1 MPIVYFAIEL
11 RQKNAYLLLIL
22 GRPSAG
28 KDLKFQILGKQFL
41 RIALKCDGLY
51 GRGYMLFP
59 VFTDSTEK

>member
-1 MPIVYFAIEL
+1 MLYTSYNATIVYFAIEL

-41 RIALKCDGLY
+41 RIALKCDGL
-51 GRGYMLFP
+51 
-59 VFTDSTEK
+59 